1 VVRRGSKSE
10 HSRDTYLK
18 EIRPR
23 LQTLITTLHSTMNT
37 TGKDPYIQFKN
48 QSEHSK
54 DTRLKEIGPRLQT
67 LLTTLH
73 STMNTIGKGP
83 IYPVTKSTNTHFR

>member
-1 VVRRGSKSE
+1 
-10 HSRDTYLK
+10 
-18 EIRPR
+18 
-23 LQTLITTLHSTMNT
+23 MNT